1 MVDRRGNRRG
11 RGALEG
17 EVLAVLAEAGTALTP
32 GQVTERLD
40 RGLAYTTVATVL
52 SRLHDKGMVS
62 RQPAGRAHAYSFLRD
77 EAARRAREMTKLL
90 EAGHDRSR
98 VLAHFVQDLPPQDEL
113 LLQRLLRDAHEDG

>member
-1 MVDRRGNRRG
+1 MVDRPGHRRG

-17 EVLAVLAEAGTALTP
+17 EVLAVLAAAGTALTP

-40 RGLAYTTVATVL
+40 PSLAYTTVSTVL

-62 RQPAGRAHAYSFLRD
+62 RHRAGRAHAYAFLRD

-90 EAGHDRSR
+90 EAGRDRGR
-98 VLAHFVQDLPPQDEL
+98 VLAHFVQELGPQDEL
-113 LLQRLLRDAHEDG
+113 LLQRLLREAHEDG